1 MKKPSGRDAH
11 LAEQKLAVNST
22 ARARKSHKRLFVLN
36 FVSVRK
42 GSIKAAALEN
52 TSEIY

>member
-22 ARARKSHKRLFVLN
+22 ARARKSRKRLFVT
-36 FVSVRK
+36 FCSKDGVSVKINDRNFMEK
-42 GSIKAAALEN
+42 GE
-52 TSEIY
+52 

>member
-22 ARARKSHKRLFVLN
+22 DRARKSRKRLFVPIKFAQSVN
-36 FVSVRK
+36 FIVL
-42 GSIKAAALEN
+42 I
-52 TSEIY
+52 T